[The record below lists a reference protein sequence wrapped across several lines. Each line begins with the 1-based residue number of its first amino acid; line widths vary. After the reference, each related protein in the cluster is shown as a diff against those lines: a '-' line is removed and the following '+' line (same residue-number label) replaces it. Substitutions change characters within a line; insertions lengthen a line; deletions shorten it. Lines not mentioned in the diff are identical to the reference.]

1 MIGVLGSGSMAT
13 AIVKLLLEQPDAHVC
28 WFVRE
33 PEIRKTLAS
42 RGRNNRYLGEVA
54 FNMEHITV
62 VETAQEVVEKC
73 EYVYL
78 VIPTAY
84 LHNALQSV
92 DPALLRTRYLVSAIK
107 GFISYSDEVVTDY
120 LEHVY
125 QVPNDHVC
133 VISGPTHAE
142 EIARE
147 KLTFLTVASQNHQLA
162 ETVRG
167 QLRCRYINLSLSE
180 DLRGIQFASALKN
193 VYAVA
198 AGFCK
203 GIGGGDNLMAVLVS
217 YSMAEMQLF
226 YHLMQPDRE
235 LKMTSELL
243 PPFLGDLLVTCYSQF
258 SRNRTLG
265 TMIGMG
271 YSVKSA
277 MLEMQMVAE
286 GYYAVKSLENIR
298 KKLGVEMPIAQ
309 AVYMVLYEG
318 AKPDVI
324 LRAWQ
329 IYRGEEGQP
338 RSKTP
343 MPVIRIENI

>member
-13 AIVKLLLEQPDAHVC
+13 AIVKLLMEQPDARVC
-28 WFVRE
+28 WYVRE
-33 PEIRKTLAS
+33 PEIRETLAS
-42 RGRNNRYLGEVA
+42 RGRNKRYLGEVA
-54 FNMEHITV
+54 FNMERITV
-62 VETAQEVVEKC
+62 VESAQEVVEQC
-73 EYVYL
+73 EYIYL

-84 LHNALQSV
+84 LHGALQTV
-92 DPALLRTRYLVSAIK
+92 DPALLRTRYLISAIK
-107 GFISYSDEVVTDY
+107 GFISYTDEVVTDY

-125 QVPNDHVC
+125 QVPNEQLC

-147 KLTFLTVASQNHQLA
+147 KLTFLTVASHNRTLA

-167 QLRCRYINLSLSE
+167 QLRCRYINLSLSD

-265 TMIGMG
+265 NMIGMG
-271 YSVKSA
+271 YRVQTA

-298 KKLGVEMPIAQ
+298 KKLDVQMPIAQ

-329 IYRGEEGQP
+329 IYKGEEGQS
-338 RSKTP
+338 RSKAQ
-343 MPVIRIENI
+343 MPII

>member
-13 AIVKLLLEQPDAHVC
+13 AIVKLLMEQPEAHVC

-33 PEIRKTLAS
+33 PEIRQTLAS
-42 RGRNNRYLGEVA
+42 RGRNERYLSEVP
-54 FNMEHITV
+54 FDMKRITV
-62 VETAQEVVEKC
+62 VETAQEVVEQC
-73 EYVYL
+73 EFVYL
-78 VIPTAY
+78 VIPTAF
-84 LHNALQSV
+84 LHDALQTV
-92 DPALLRTRYLVSAIK
+92 DPALLRKRYLVSAIK
-107 GFISYSDEVVTDY
+107 GFIAYTDEVVTDY

-125 QVPNDHVC
+125 QVPNDHLC
-133 VISGPTHAE
+133 VVSGPTHAE

-147 KLTFLTVASQNHQLA
+147 KLTFLTVASLNRELA

-167 QLRCRYINLSLSE
+167 QLRCRYMNLSLSD

-235 LKMTSELL
+235 LKISSELL
-243 PPFLGDLLVTCYSQF
+243 PPFLGDLLVTSYSQF

-277 MLEMQMVAE
+277 MLEMRMVAE

-298 KKLGVEMPIAQ
+298 KKLDVEMPIAQ
-309 AVYMVLYEG
+309 AVYTVLYEG

-329 IYRGEEGQP
+329 IYKGEDGQP
-338 RSKTP
+338 RSKAH
-343 MPVIRIENI
+343 MPVFKIEAQ

>member
-1 MIGVLGSGSMAT
+1 MAT
-13 AIVKLLLEQPDAHVC
+13 AIVKLLLEQPEAHVC
-28 WFVRE
+28 WYVRE
-33 PEIRKTLAS
+33 PEIRETLAS
-42 RGRNNRYLGEVA
+42 RGRNKRYLGEVA
-54 FNMEHITV
+54 FNMERITV
-62 VETAQEVVEKC
+62 VETAQEVVEQC

-84 LHNALQSV
+84 LHGALQTV
-92 DPALLRTRYLVSAIK
+92 DPELLRTRYLVSAIK
-107 GFISYSDEVVTDY
+107 GFIPQTDEVVTDY

-125 QVPNDHVC
+125 QIPNEQLC

-147 KLTFLTVASQNHQLA
+147 KLTFLTVASLNRPLS

-167 QLRCRYINLSLSE
+167 QLRCRYINLSLSD

-226 YHLMQPDRE
+226 YHLMQPGRE

-243 PPFLGDLLVTCYSQF
+243 PPFLGDLLVTSYSQF

-298 KKLGVEMPIAQ
+298 KKLDVQMPIAQ

-329 IYRGEEGQP
+329 IYKGEDGQSRP
-338 RSKTP
+338 KVQGP
-343 MPVIRIENI
+343 IVKI

>member
-1 MIGVLGSGSMAT
+1 
-13 AIVKLLLEQPDAHVC
+13 
-28 WFVRE
+28 
-33 PEIRKTLAS
+33 
-42 RGRNNRYLGEVA
+42 
-54 FNMEHITV
+54 MEHITV

-84 LHNALQSV
+84 LHDALQSV

-147 KLTFLTVASQNHQLA
+147 KLTFLTVASQNRQLA

>member
-13 AIVKLLLEQPDAHVC
+13 AIVNLLMEQPDAHVC
-28 WFVRE
+28 WYVRE
-33 PEIRKTLAS
+33 PEIRESLAS
-42 RGRNNRYLGEVA
+42 CGRNKRYLGEVA
-54 FNMEHITV
+54 FNMQRITV
-62 VETAQEVVEKC
+62 VESAQEVVERC
-73 EYVYL
+73 EYIYL

-84 LHNALQSV
+84 FHNAIQAV
-92 DPALLRTRYLVSAIK
+92 DPALLRTRYLISAIK
-107 GFISYSDEVVTDY
+107 GFISYTDEVVTDY

-125 QVPNDHVC
+125 QIPNEQLC

-147 KLTFLTVASQNHQLA
+147 KLTFLTVVSHNRQLA
-162 ETVRG
+162 EIVCS
-167 QLRCRYINLSLSE
+167 QLRCRYINLSLSD

-198 AGFCK
+198 AGLCK
-203 GIGGGDNLMAVLVS
+203 GLGGGDNLMAVLVS
-217 YSMAEMQLF
+217 RSMAEMQLF
-226 YHLMQPDRE
+226 YHLMQPGRE

-258 SRNRTLG
+258 SRNRMLG
-265 TMIGMG
+265 NMIGMG
-271 YSVKSA
+271 YSVQTA

-298 KKLGVEMPIAQ
+298 KRLGVQMPIAQ
-309 AVYMVLYEG
+309 AVYMVLYEN

-329 IYRGEEGQP
+329 IYKNDEGLP
-338 RSKTP
+338 RFKA
-343 MPVIRIENI
+343 

>member
-1 MIGVLGSGSMAT
+1 MAT
-13 AIVKLLLEQPDAHVC
+13 AIVKLLLEQPDAHLC
-28 WFVRE
+28 WYVRE
-33 PEIRKTLAS
+33 PEIRDTLAK
-42 RGRNNRYLGEVA
+42 RGRNKRYLGEVA
-54 FNMEHITV
+54 FNMQRITV

-73 EYVYL
+73 EFVYL

-84 LHNALQSV
+84 LHSALQTV
-92 DPALLRTRYLVSAIK
+92 DAALLRTRYLVSAIK
-107 GFISYSDEVVTDY
+107 GFIPQTDEVVTDY
-120 LEHVY
+120 LEHTY
-125 QVPNDHVC
+125 QIPNEQLC

-147 KLTFLTVASQNHQLA
+147 KLTFLTVASLNRKLA

-167 QLRCRYINLSLSE
+167 QLRCRYINLSLSD

-217 YSMAEMQLF
+217 VSMAEMQLF
-226 YHLMQPDRE
+226 YHLMQPGRE
-235 LKMTSELL
+235 LKMTTELL

-298 KKLGVEMPIAQ
+298 KQLNVEMPIAQ

-329 IYRGEEGQP
+329 IKSTR
-338 RSKTP
+338 
-343 MPVIRIENI
+343 ENDPQNTIV

>member
-13 AIVKLLLEQPDAHVC
+13 AIVKLLMEQPDAHVC
-28 WFVRE
+28 WYVRE
-33 PEIRKTLAS
+33 PEIRETLAS

-54 FNMEHITV
+54 FDMKRITV
-62 VETAQEVVEKC
+62 VETAQEVVEQC

-78 VIPTAY
+78 VIPTAF
-84 LHNALQSV
+84 LHDALQTV
-92 DPALLRTRYLVSAIK
+92 DPDLLRQRYLISAIK
-107 GFISYSDEVVTDY
+107 GFIAYTDEVVTDY

-125 QVPNDHVC
+125 QVPNDHMC
-133 VISGPTHAE
+133 VVSGPTHAE

-147 KLTFLTVASQNHQLA
+147 KLTFLTVASLNRELA

-167 QLRCRYINLSLSE
+167 QLRCRYMNLSLSD

-226 YHLMQPDRE
+226 YHLMQPGRE
-235 LKMTSELL
+235 LKISSELL
-243 PPFLGDLLVTCYSQF
+243 PPFLGDLLVTSYSQF

-265 TMIGMG
+265 TMIGSG

-277 MLEMQMVAE
+277 MLEMRMVAE

-309 AVYMVLYEG
+309 AVYSVLYEG

-329 IYRGEEGQP
+329 IFKGEDGQA
-338 RSKTP
+338 RSKTR
-343 MPVIRIENI
+343 MPVFKIEAQ